1 MASPF
6 AGTSL
11 VIVEPAAVKAFFPIC
26 IGAIKLV
33 LQPINACSSTTVLYL
48 FFPSKLTVTVPQ
60 PKLTFLP
67 KSASPQ

>member
-11 VIVEPAAVKAFFPIC
+11 VIVDPAAVKAFFPIC

-48 FFPSKLTVTVPQ
+48 FFPSKY
-60 PKLTFLP
+60 
-67 KSASPQ
+67 S